1 MAGRE
6 SCTIIDWV
14 ELCPVQKSWDRGK
27 SEVVTAARLQM
38 YETANVESFE
48 RLGCF
53 EMPTSTSH
61 WFQEQGASVGK
72 PKPRNSGCFG
82 ALVRAQVPSSSC
94 SRGMQRVCM
103 GLGSS
108 RPSAGSAGL
117 EKITGCSPLRQV
129 PATTRPPATK
139 HLPPATSPS
148 NLRNPTRTVPDSPS
162 YIKMSAAPSRTTVVA
177 TATVA
182 AVAAG
187 ILGTHTQ

>member
-61 WFQEQGASVGK
+61 WFQEQGASVRWGS
-72 PKPRNSGCFG
+72 PSPETAAALAPWSVRRSPAPAAAEACSVCAWAWARRGPRPAARASKKS
-82 ALVRAQVPSSSC
+82 LVAVRSDKFQPPPDHQQPS
-94 SRGMQRVCM
+94 
-103 GLGSS
+103 
-108 RPSAGSAGL
+108 
-117 EKITGCSPLRQV
+117 ISPL
-129 PATTRPPATK
+129 PRP
-139 HLPPATSPS
+139 LPTFEIPREPSQTPRHTSKCQQHP
-148 NLRNPTRTVPDSPS
+148 R
-162 YIKMSAAPSRTTVVA
+162 APP
-177 TATVA
+177 
-182 AVAAG
+182 
-187 ILGTHTQ
+187 